1 MVHYPQY
8 TSDENRALGLWVK
21 LARAFAV
28 FNRRTQEHSRTCSLT
43 PSQFAV
49 LECLGHRGEMTL
61 GELSAKMLMSCGNM
75 TVVVDN
81 LEKDGLVERSRSAS
95 DRRVI
100 HVSLTPAGQAQFAA
114 IFPDHARHVERL
126 ASVLSPE
133 EQHQLGAL
141 LKKLGLALQDD
152 KT

>member
-1 MVHYPQY
+1 MATYPQY
-8 TSDENRALGLWVK
+8 SAAENQALDLWVK

-28 FNRRTQEHSRTCSLT
+28 FNRRSQEHIRQCDLT

-61 GELSAKMLMSCGNM
+61 GELSSKMLMSCGNM

-81 LEKDGLVERSRSAS
+81 LEKDGLVLRSRSEA

-100 HVSLTPAGQAQFAA
+100 HVSLTPAGRTLFDR
-114 IFPDHARHVERL
+114 IFPDHARHVHAL
-126 ASVLSPE
+126 ASVLSSD
-133 EQHQLGAL
+133 EQLQLAGL
-141 LKKLGLALQDD
+141 LKKLGLALQES
-152 KT
+152 